1 MFAVVNGIIRSV
13 FSVERWILVPEE
25 GDKLAFDGT
34 ENSELTKQFGGL
46 RIPDKY
52 RQKGAANPT
61 VYIKKG

>member
-13 FSVERWILVPEE
+13 FSVERWIPTEKP
-25 GDKLAFDGT
+25 GRLAFDGT

>member
-52 RQKGAANPT
+52 RQKARANP
-61 VYIKKG
+61 VAYIKKG